1 MRPAGWLCACVL
13 VAPLTRADAEPRRTL
28 EAVALRKKPG
38 EHEPVVS
45 QLAANTVVTVL
56 GSEGRWLRVR
66 VTNVEGYLTRTTV
79 SDPDAAAAPA
89 GTWSAPRKVSGKVVA
104 DLFVEVVAPSAALR
118 AAPRPDAAPVSEL
131 ARGQRLAVV
140 DAATDPAWIRARD
153 PAGRDG
159 WIARDQIDNGASSV
173 AVTGVDLIGAGE
185 PMRDD
190 RADRGAGAHG
200 GLTVRADAG
209 IGFRTLGM
217 HLTSNADGGLAN
229 YVLDADAVAATL
241 DAAVARRF
249 GGWFAAADAR
259 VSASASSPGIEYP
272 GPTAPAG
279 TIAFRTL
286 AGDAGVRIGA
296 RVRRVF
302 DLALR
307 AGGHYDAFVAVD
319 VENAGRLPRERLLG
333 ATLGA
338 RVDIAPERSRFA
350 VTARFDALVVG
361 GRAQTS
367 GLEDGSASTARALWG
382 GATMR
387 CALSRRFV
395 VFGGYDFGRASTE
408 WTGMSVRQPGATR
421 TRRIDTAQL
430 VQIGISTSL

>member
-28 EAVALRKKPG
+28 EAVALHKKPG

-56 GSEGRWLRVR
+56 GSDGRWLRVR
-66 VTNVEGYLTRTTV
+66 VHNVEGYLTRTTV
-79 SDPDAAAAPA
+79 SDPDAAGAAPA
-89 GTWSAPRKVSGKVVA
+89 GTWSAPRKASGKVIA
-104 DLFVEVVAPSAALR
+104 DLFVQVVAPGAALR
-118 AAPRPDAAPVSEL
+118 AAPRLDAAAVSEL

-185 PMRDD
+185 PARDD
-190 RADRGAGAHG
+190 RGAAAPAA
-200 GLTVRADAG
+200 LAVRADAG

-217 HLTSNADGGLAN
+217 HLTSNAEGGLAN

-241 DAAVARRF
+241 DAAVTRRF

-259 VSASASSPGIEYP
+259 VSASAASPGIEYP

-279 TIAFRTL
+279 MIAFRTV

-296 RVRRVF
+296 RVRRAF

-319 VENAGRLPRERLLG
+319 VANAGRLPRERLLG

-350 VTARFDALVVG
+350 VAARFDALAVG

-387 CALSRRFV
+387 YALSQRFA

-430 VQIGISTSL
+430 VQLGISASL